1 MGSCC
6 LVGAEFQFC
15 KMKNVLKIEGDDG
28 YATWLY
34 MQKYLMLLN
43 RTLEKGSNDKF
54 YIMLILPQ

>member
-1 MGSCC
+1 M
-6 LVGAEFQFC
+6 GAEFQFC